1 MKKFKPS
8 PREKFET
15 AVGIFSSTASGF
27 GFVSRGNGEP
37 DIFIPARQ
45 VENAVDGDKV
55 SVEITDPYG
64 HNNLGPVGRIT
75 EILSRERRF
84 VVGEF
89 LNGRLLKPLDSRF
102 NGEIRITGS
111 VKGVEI
117 GEWVKVRLL
126 DSGSKFTEALRGT
139 IEERYGMS
147 GNIGADLQAVAA
159 EFDLCKP
166 YTEEENQAAAKTH
179 PAEIERTDLTGH
191 YAITIDPTDAKDF
204 DDAISL
210 MPGEK
215 KGEAVLGV
223 HIADVAAWVRAGTKL
238 DKGAARRAFSSYLP
252 GMFLPML
259 PKPLTALI
267 SLREGVESNA
277 HTILFTIRE
286 SDGKILGSKRV
297 HSNIRVVARL
307 NYDEVQKFIE
317 DPKSAPKKW
326 TAALKKNLTALV
338 ELVRKM
344 RRNREQAEHFLKIE
358 TSEVRVLC
366 DSATLEITGLE
377 RKVQREADQLVEE
390 CMLAANSAVANE
402 LIERHIPGIF
412 RVHQEPDPEKLADY
426 SSMMESLFH
435 LRTGDLTERANSEH
449 FLENLPDDH
458 RKPVIL
464 SYFLRSLPRA
474 CYSSEPALHYG
485 LGKYRYAHFTSPIR
499 RYPDLLVHRQLWAMD
514 TGGKG
519 LKSKAFLE
527 EAALDCSAREE
538 RNDNAYFAAND
549 RLKLHYL
556 HRADTSEGDF
566 PPVYEAV
573 ITKTSPA
580 GLLCDITELGL
591 YGFVPSAKL
600 SGSSMH
606 FNKHSRRLKAN
617 RGHSQY
623 KSGDIIFLTLDSL
636 DFAQGRALFRPA

>member
-8 PREKFET
+8 PREKSET

-27 GFVSRGNGEP
+27 GFVSRGDGKP

-55 SVEITDPYG
+55 SVEITDPSG

-75 EILSRERRF
+75 QILSRERRF

-89 LNGRLLKPLDSRF
+89 LDGRLIKPLDSRF
-102 NGEIRITGS
+102 NGTIRITGS

-166 YTEEENQAAAKTH
+166 YTEAENQAAAKIR
-179 PAEIERTDLTGH
+179 PADIERTDLTNH
-191 YAITIDPTDAKDF
+191 YAMTIDPADAKDF
-204 DDAISL
+204 DDAISI

-215 KGEAVLGV
+215 KGEVILGV

-286 SDGKILGSKRV
+286 SDGKILGSKRL

-326 TAALKKNLTALV
+326 TAVLKKNLTALV

-344 RRNREQAEHFLKIE
+344 RRNREQSEHFLKIE

-377 RKVQREADQLVEE
+377 RKVQREADQMVEE

-519 LKSKAFLE
+519 LKSKALLE

-556 HRADTSEGDF
+556 HRADSSDDGL

-580 GLLCDITELGL
+580 GLLCDITELGF

-617 RGHSQY
+617 RGHTQY

>member
-8 PREKFET
+8 PRQQKYET
-15 AVGIFSSTASGF
+15 AEGIFSATASGF
-27 GFVSRGNGEP
+27 GFVSRGNGKP
-37 DIFIPARQ
+37 DIFIPVRA
-45 VENAVDGDKV
+45 VANAVDGDKV
-55 SVEITDPYG
+55 SVEIIDPHG
-64 HNNLGPVGRIT
+64 HNNLGPVGRVT

-84 VVGEF
+84 VVGEL

-102 NGEIRITGS
+102 NGTIRITGS
-111 VKGVEI
+111 VKGIES

-147 GNIGADLQAVAA
+147 GKIAADLQAVAA

-166 YTEEENQAAAKTH
+166 YSEAENQAAAKTR

-191 YAITIDPTDAKDF
+191 YAITIDPADAKDF
-204 DDAISL
+204 DDAISI

-215 KGEAVLGV
+215 KGEVILGV

-238 DKGAARRAFSSYLP
+238 DKGAARRSFSSYLP

-259 PKPLTALI
+259 PGALTALI

-277 HTILFTIRE
+277 HTILFTVRE
-286 SDGKILGSKRV
+286 SDGRILGSKRM
-297 HSNIRVVARL
+297 HSTIRVAVRL

-326 TAALKKNLTALV
+326 SEPLKKNLSALA

-344 RRNREQAEHFLKIE
+344 RQNRRRTEHFLRIE

-426 SSMMESLFH
+426 SILMENLFH

-474 CYSSEPALHYG
+474 CYSSEPSLHYG

-499 RYPDLLVHRQLWAMD
+499 RYPDLLVHRQLWAID
-514 TGGKG
+514 SGKG

-556 HRADTSEGDF
+556 HRADTSDSEL

-573 ITKTSPA
+573 ITKTTPA

-591 YGFVPSAKL
+591 YGFVPSSKL
-600 SGSSMH
+600 SGSSMNY
-606 FNKHSRRLKAN
+606 NKHSRRLKAN

-623 KSGDIIFLTLDSL
+623 KSGDIIFLVLDSL
-636 DFAQGRALFRPA
+636 DFAQGRAIFRPA